1 MYKKFGISDKVINA
15 SNKAL
20 EKVKGQF
27 THIEKNAEYNQLK
40 ISDAFCENRIAEAH
54 FHGTSGYGYNDMGRE
69 SIEKI
74 YAKVFNVEDALVRTQ
89 FVSGTH
95 TITTCLFGILRPG
108 DTLLAISGKPY
119 DTLYDVI
126 HGENI
131 GSLKDF
137 GVNYHEIEL
146 DENFDIKLDKVLEYI
161 ENNKSVKMVEIQR
174 SKGYGWR
181 KTFSA
186 EYINSVIRKI
196 HEKFPDVVCFVDNC
210 YGELVD
216 KEEPWE
222 ADLIAGSLIKNLGA
236 GITPTGGYV
245 AGKTKYVELVAQ
257 RLTSPGVGKECG
269 ATLGLNKS
277 ILQGLFMAPHVVSQ
291 AIKTAV
297 FCAALLEEFDF
308 VAEPSSTEIRHDII
322 QSAKLLSKDNLINFC
337 QGLQSASPIDSFVVP
352 CPWAMPGYND
362 EVIMAAGAFNQ
373 GSSIELSADAPIK
386 EPYIVYM
393 QGGLTFESGKLGVM
407 KAVSDMIK

>member
-1 MYKKFGISDKVINA
+1 VYKEFEISNEVIEA
-15 SNKAL
+15 SKRAL
-20 EKVKGQF
+20 GNVKKQF
-27 THIEKNAEYNQLK
+27 EHIEEVSEYNQIKVL
-40 ISDAFCENRIAEAH
+40 SAFKKNRLAESH
-54 FHGTSGYGYNDMGRE
+54 FFGTSGYGYNDMGRE
-69 SIEKI
+69 VIEKI
-74 YAKVFNVEDALVRTQ
+74 YADIFGVEDALVRLQ

-95 TITTCLFGILRPG
+95 AISTCFFGILRPG

-119 DTLYDVI
+119 DTLADAI
-126 HGENI
+126 NGEGN

-137 GVNYHEIEL
+137 GVKYDEIEL
-146 DENFDIKLDKVLEYI
+146 DDNFDIDLKKVMEYLA
-161 ENNKSVKMVEIQR
+161 NNSVKMIEIQR

-186 EYINSVIRKI
+186 EYINEVIREI
-196 HEKFPDVVCFVDNC
+196 HSKFPDVVCFVDNC

-216 KEEPWE
+216 KEEPYE
-222 ADLIAGSLIKNLGA
+222 ADLIAGSLIKNLGG
-236 GITPTGGYV
+236 GITPTGAYV

-257 RLTSPGVGKECG
+257 RLTSPGIGKECG
-269 ATLGLNKS
+269 ATLGYNKS
-277 ILQGLFMAPHVVSQ
+277 ILQGLFMAPHVVAQ

-297 FCAALLEEFDF
+297 FCAGLLEEFGF
-308 VAEPSSTEIRHDII
+308 SAEPASNEIRHDII
-322 QSAKLLSKDNLINFC
+322 QSAKLLDKDKLIKFC

-373 GSSIELSADAPIK
+373 GSSIELSADAPVK

-393 QGGLTFESGKLGVM
+393 QGGLTFESGKIGVM
-407 KAVSDMIK
+407 KAVSDMLK